1 MDRMKPRNIMVVV
14 ITLLLVSA
22 VAPAMAAGPSDT
34 VDNCQNAEKCPSG
47 DAGPPGFVSGL
58 VSGVTGFLGD
68 LFAALPVP
76 NFVKGLFGAP
86 TCQ

>member
-1 MDRMKPRNIMVVV
+1 MKRRRITAVVLA
-14 ITLLLVSA
+14 LLLVGA
-22 VAPAMAAGPSDT
+22 VAPATAGPSDT
-34 VDNCQNAEKCPSG
+34 VDNCQNAEKGPSG

-58 VSGVTGFLGD
+58 VGGVAGFLGD
-68 LFAALPVP
+68 LFANLPVP